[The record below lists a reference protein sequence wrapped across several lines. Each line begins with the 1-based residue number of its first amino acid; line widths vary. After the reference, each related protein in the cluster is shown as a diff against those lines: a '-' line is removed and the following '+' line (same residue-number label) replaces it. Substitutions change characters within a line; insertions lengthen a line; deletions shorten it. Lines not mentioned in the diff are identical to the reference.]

1 MDEER
6 ETKQPKPEPHPWSLQ
21 IAQVA
26 GIPIRL
32 HFTFFLG
39 LIYFGLQ
46 GGKGFSWSNVALVL
60 ALFFCVVLHEL
71 GHSLV
76 ALRYGIPVQDIT
88 LYPIGGVASITKRP
102 APVQEFWIALA
113 GPAVNVVIAIGLW
126 LAIGRPST
134 EPALAAANPA
144 LLKLFGLN
152 VWLVLF
158 NAIPAFPM
166 DGGRVLRAILA
177 MNMAPERATTIA
189 AGIGQFIAIGFG
201 IWSFVPPGNV
211 MLMFIAFFIF
221 VGAGQEANAYRQAAM
236 LQGILA
242 SEAMMTD
249 VRTLKVGDT
258 LKDAADVL
266 LSTSQHD
273 FPVMHGDAVQ
283 GVLTRNGLLRGLSD
297 EGPTAYVAGVM
308 DRDYASVAPN
318 DELSEALSQMQ
329 EDRSPVLVLDPA
341 QDGKLLGLISG
352 ENVAEFFAIRRI
364 TAARNGMVV

>member
-6 ETKQPKPEPHPWSLQ
+6 ETKQPRPEPHPWSLQ

-39 LIYFGLQ
+39 LIYFGFQ
-46 GGKGFSWSNVALVL
+46 GGRGFSWSNVALVL
-60 ALFFCVVLHEL
+60 ALFFCVALHEL

-76 ALRYGIPVQDIT
+76 AIRFGIPVLDIT

-113 GPAVNVVIAIGLW
+113 GPAVNVVIAAGLW
-126 LAIGRPST
+126 LALGRPLT
-134 EPALAAANPA
+134 EPALVAVNPA
-144 LLKLFGLN
+144 LLKLLGIN

-158 NAIPAFPM
+158 NLIPAFPM
-166 DGGRVLRAILA
+166 DGGRVLRSILA
-177 MNMAPERATTIA
+177 MNMQPERATTIA
-189 AGIGQFIAIGFG
+189 AGIGQFIAICFG

-211 MLMFIAFFIF
+211 TLMFIAFFIF

-258 LKDAADVL
+258 LKEAADVL

-273 FPVMHGDAVQ
+273 FPVMHGEQVQ
-283 GVLTRNGLLRGLSD
+283 GVLTRNGLMRGLAGD
-297 EGPTAYVAGVM
+297 GPGAYVAGVM
-308 DRDYASVAPN
+308 DREYASVAPN
-318 DELSEALSQMQ
+318 DELSEALAQMN
-329 EDRSPVLVLDPA
+329 EDQSPVLVLDPT

-364 TAARNGMVV
+364 NAARNGMVV